1 MVKNALVGFCAF
13 CAFCGGS
20 EKLGQG
26 PGVMGDRPDLPL
38 LALTD
43 YLSVFMF
50 LVFFVAAIR
59 LEARGKRS
67 EVRGERLEVIG
78 PIRISVS
85 RFLLSPVSSFP
96 PSPLRVTSRPSRL
109 KMDWFVFVFLVF
121 FVAVLR
127 LGARGER
134 LEAAPLLTAVNP
146 VFVLSSR
153 HWAKQRR
160 MRG

>member
-109 KMDWFVFVFLVF
+109 KMPWLVLCF
-121 FVAVLR
+121 SGFSWRCLGR
-127 LGARGER
+127 LCAFCGGSEIELGLNLIAS
-134 LEAAPLLTAVNP
+134 LAP
-146 VFVLSSR
+146 
-153 HWAKQRR
+153 RR
-160 MRG
+160 P